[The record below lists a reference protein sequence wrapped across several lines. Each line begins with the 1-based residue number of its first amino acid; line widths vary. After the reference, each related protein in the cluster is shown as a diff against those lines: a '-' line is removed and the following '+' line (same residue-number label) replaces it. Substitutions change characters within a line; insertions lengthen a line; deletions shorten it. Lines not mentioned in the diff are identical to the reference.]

1 MIIRLNAC
9 VLAKFHI
16 FWCTF
21 QAQQFGGW
29 FGGGENGRGGGRKGW
44 RGADGK
50 LQLEEGELGLV
61 PAWVGE
67 GRMKGGA
74 QVLGRDRWTQGIPH
88 APAPANQNPWAWKS
102 RAVGA
107 TLPPEAADTA
117 NVSGVFVDTV
127 F

>member
-1 MIIRLNAC
+1 MGTRSA
-9 VLAKFHI
+9 
-16 FWCTF
+16 F

-74 QVLGRDRWTQGIPH
+74 QVLGRDRWTQGIPQIRIPGPGNH
-88 APAPANQNPWAWKS
+88 VLLGPLCLRKQLTQQMCLACLLTQFFSTNC
-102 RAVGA
+102 
-107 TLPPEAADTA
+107 
-117 NVSGVFVDTV
+117 
-127 F
+127 